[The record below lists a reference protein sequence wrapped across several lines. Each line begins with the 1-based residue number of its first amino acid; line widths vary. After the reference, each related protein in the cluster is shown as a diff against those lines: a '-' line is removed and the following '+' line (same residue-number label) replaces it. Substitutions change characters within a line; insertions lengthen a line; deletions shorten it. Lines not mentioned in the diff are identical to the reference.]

1 MPNELRVS
9 YLNASTPSSS
19 SDLSDSPAI
28 VRSRTPI
35 RLTSRSRQ
43 MASLR
48 VEIEY
53 LNSFV
58 KRQDHVIEKL
68 KEERQELYRDLESLE
83 NQKCIIDFENTC
95 LRASYLM
102 LESNCRE
109 LKDQLGYD
117 ILDDE
122 SIALTSD
129 EEQR

>member
-9 YLNASTPSSS
+9 YLNASTPSSG

-53 LNSFV
+53 LNSFI
-58 KRQDHVIEKL
+58 KRQDLVIQRL
-68 KEERQELYRDLESLE
+68 KEERQELYRDIETLE
-83 NQKCIIDFENTC
+83 NQKCILDFENTC
-95 LRASYLM
+95 HKASYL
-102 LESNCRE
+102 LLQVNCRE

-117 ILDDE
+117 FNDDY
-122 SIALTSD
+122 SLTSD